1 MTETQWSRA
10 NRAATAL
17 DSWMMEAHP
26 ESTGYGDEGSEDFDA
41 AVLGL
46 LVDLKHLL
54 WRVDPTYELSQ
65 LAEKA
70 VDIWSD
76 ESETLPE
83 GGDEDD

>member
-1 MTETQWSRA
+1 
-10 NRAATAL
+10 
-17 DSWMMEAHP
+17 MMEAHP

-54 WRVDPTYELSQ
+54 WRVGGPAYALEDLTQ
-65 LAEKA
+65 TAI
-70 VDIWSD
+70 DRWSA

-83 GGDEDD
+83 GGDEDDEEL